1 MAPARLTPSQTV
13 GPFFGPAL
21 VRGEL
26 EQMVE
31 AETRGARI
39 TIAGRIFDGDGA
51 AVPDAMVEVW
61 QANAEGRYDH
71 PEDRQEKL
79 LDPHFHG
86 FGRFGTDRDGRFR
99 IVTIKPGA
107 VPGPRMTL
115 QAPHLNLSIFAR
127 GLLNRV
133 VTRIYFP
140 GEPLNQTDPA
150 LNAVPADRRATLI
163 ATRDP
168 AGAGDSYLF
177 DIFLQGDRE
186 TVFFDI

>member
-21 VRGEL
+21 VRSEL
-26 EQMVE
+26 EQMVD

-39 TIAGRIFDGDGA
+39 AITGRIFDGDGA

-86 FGRFGTDRDGRFR
+86 FGRFGTDQHGRFR

-140 GEPLNQTDPA
+140 GEPLNQTDAA

-163 ATRDP
+163 AAIDS
-168 AGAGDSYLF
+168 AGASDSYRF

>member
-1 MAPARLTPSQTV
+1 MAPPRLTPVQTV

-21 VRGEL
+21 VRREL
-26 EQMVE
+26 EQMVV
-31 AETRGARI
+31 AETRGTRI
-39 TIAGRIFDGDGA
+39 TITGQICDGDGA
-51 AVPDAMVEVW
+51 DVPDAMIEVW

-71 PEDRQEKL
+71 PEDHQEKL
-79 LDPHFHG
+79 LDPNFHG
-86 FGRFGTDRDGRFR
+86 FGRFGTDANGRFR
-99 IVTIKPGA
+99 IVTIEPGA
-107 VPGPRMTL
+107 APGPRTTL

-140 GEPLNQTDPA
+140 GVPLNETDEA

-168 AGAGDSYLF
+168 AGALDSYRF
-177 DIFLQGDRE
+177 DIFLQGARE

>member
-26 EQMVE
+26 EQMVD

-39 TIAGRIFDGDGA
+39 AITGRIFDGDGDV
-51 AVPDAMVEVW
+51 VPDAMVEVW

-86 FGRFGTDRDGRFR
+86 FGLFGTDQHGRFR

-107 VPGPRMTL
+107 VSGPRMTL

-140 GEPLNQTDPA
+140 GEPLNQTDEA

-163 ATRDP
+163 ATRDS
-168 AGAGDSYLF
+168 AGASDSYRF

-186 TVFFDI
+186 TVFFDL